1 MDNSAMEDSDEA
13 MVQVWRANLGVLT
26 EAVGAVT
33 RLARMMSLS
42 PSLLKLILA
51 GQREFSVEF
60 VRGVEAVTGL
70 PAGWMDTPHDA
81 GDIPEGTQTAIDTET
96 PFTKFRGTVHPV
108 RKRAVLKSGGDL
120 LGRSVG
126 ARRAA
131 EAASDEAEQ
140 NRRRAHFRK
149 VRDLAAQ
156 EVRRLEWHLNH
167 PPAELTVLRAKV
179 EDVMDASTVLDERVA
194 ADLAGRIE
202 QIEKHH
208 DLLKRHVEKLHALLT
223 RLDLAGGGS
232 EGME

>member
-13 MVQVWRANLGVLT
+13 MVQVWRGNLGVLT

-42 PSLLKLILA
+42 ASLLKLILA
-51 GQREFSVEF
+51 GQREFSEEF
-60 VRGVEAVTGL
+60 VRGVETVTGL
-70 PAGWMDTPHDA
+70 PPGWMDTPHRA
-81 GDIPEGTQTAIDTET
+81 GEIPESTQTAIDTET
-96 PFTKFRGTVHPV
+96 PFAKFRGTVHPV
-108 RKRAVLKSGGDL
+108 RKRTVLKSGSEL
-120 LGRSVG
+120 LGRSEG

-167 PPAELTVLRAKV
+167 PPAELAVLRAKV
-179 EDVMDASTVLDERVA
+179 DDVMDAENELDERAV

-208 DLLKRHVEKLHALLT
+208 DLLKRHVEKLYALLA
-223 RLDLAGGGS
+223 RLDLAERGS
-232 EGME
+232 EGSE

>member
-1 MDNSAMEDSDEA
+1 MDDSDEA
-13 MVQVWRANLGVLT
+13 LVPVWRANLGVLT

-42 PSLLKLILA
+42 ASLLKLILA

-60 VRGVEAVTGL
+60 VRGVESVTGL
-70 PAGWMDTPHDA
+70 PANWMDTPHRA
-81 GDIPEGTQTAIDTET
+81 GEVPERTQAAIDTET
-96 PFTKFRGTVHPV
+96 AFAKFRGTVHPV
-108 RKRAVLKSGGDL
+108 RKKTVLKSSGDI
-120 LGRSVG
+120 LGRSEA

-167 PPAELTVLRAKV
+167 PPAELAVLRAKV
-179 EDVMDASTVLDERVA
+179 EDVMDAGTDLDERVH

-208 DLLKRHVEKLHALLT
+208 DLLKRHVEKLYALLT
-223 RLDLAGGGS
+223 RLDPAERGG
-232 EGME
+232 EGPE